1 MAFLHPNIEVEM
13 YFEWPE
19 GIVVLGIIS
28 EEFLREYFILLG
40 KLMYGNVDAPLL
52 WLRLLAKYLV
62 NKYNLKSSKADS
74 CIFFRKYKKGK
85 L

>member
-28 EEFLREYFILLG
+28 KEFLREYFILLG
-40 KLMYGNVDAPLL
+40 IPLDFMTLLFVGIQTFL
-52 WLRLLAKYLV
+52 WMLENLRHP
-62 NKYNLKSSKADS
+62 
-74 CIFFRKYKKGK
+74 REQ
-85 L
+85 